1 MTQPYHCIQNSQYFI
16 VSDTCSIK
24 MFNLHGEFIYTFGK
38 KGVNDG
44 ELNKP
49 RYLSVSKDGLLMVC
63 DSYNHRV
70 QLFEL
75 PSGKFVTKFGCKGS
89 ERGEFRNPNG
99 TANLS
104 DGRIVLCDQLNDRI
118 QIFEQM

>member
-1 MTQPYHCIQNSQYFI
+1 M
-16 VSDTCSIK
+16 
-24 MFNLHGEFIYTFGK
+24 
-38 KGVNDG
+38 
-44 ELNKP
+44 
-49 RYLSVSKDGLLMVC
+49 
-63 DSYNHRV
+63 